1 MKTRYINKIQI
12 DNKNI
17 PYKWMEELVSNGK
30 IGGVMLVYV
39 EGFTEKEIEY
49 KTKEI
54 KQFCKT
60 LKEVNKYMG
69 PAETND
75 TFRKEYTP
83 LTDDQKTQM
92 AQVKD
97 KAQELLD
104 ILNTI
109 VLQEERSERSRCMAV
124 ARTNLETTI
133 MWAVKGITA

>member
-1 MKTRYINKIQI
+1 
-12 DNKNI
+12 
-17 PYKWMEELVSNGK
+17 
-30 IGGVMLVYV
+30 MLVYV
-39 EGFTEKEIEY
+39 EGFTEKEIKY

-54 KQFCKT
+54 KQFCET
-60 LKEVNKYMG
+60 LKEVSNTM
-69 PAETND
+69 TD

-104 ILNTI
+104 LLNII
-109 VLQEERSERSRCMAV
+109 VPQEERSERSRCMAV

-133 MWAVKGITA
+133 MWAVKGITV